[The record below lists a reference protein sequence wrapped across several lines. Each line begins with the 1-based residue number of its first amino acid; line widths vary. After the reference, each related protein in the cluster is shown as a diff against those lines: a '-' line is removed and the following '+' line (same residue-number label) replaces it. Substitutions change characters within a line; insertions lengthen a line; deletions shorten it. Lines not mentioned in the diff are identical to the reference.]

1 MVEQPGVPEEGAL
14 IGPTGAVIGEFFP
27 NEILIQASGEGR
39 GGGGE
44 REGAVFEPSPDGH
57 AEAFFFR

>member
-14 IGPTGAVIGEFFP
+14 IGPTGTVVGEFFP

-39 GGGGE
+39 GA
-44 REGAVFEPSPDGH
+44 EGNVRVPSLNQAPMGTPKP
-57 AEAFFFR
+57 FFFR